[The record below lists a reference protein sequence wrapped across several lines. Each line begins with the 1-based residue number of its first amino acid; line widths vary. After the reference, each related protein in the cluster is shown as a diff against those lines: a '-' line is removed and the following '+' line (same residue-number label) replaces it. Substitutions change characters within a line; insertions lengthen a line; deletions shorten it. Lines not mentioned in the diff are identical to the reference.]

1 MMSFSNV
8 RLIFAREVR
17 DQLRDRR
24 TLFVIAVLPML
35 LYPLLGVCMLQITQ
49 FMQEHPS
56 MVLVVGSEHMA
67 KTPPLFEGR
76 HFAEKSDDTRRI
88 ELHFASEE
96 PRVMKSRDPRAAAVE
111 LVNSGAYD
119 AVLYF
124 PPDFA
129 ARLDAFHASM
139 RPPADK
145 ENHAGVHAQKTGPKK
160 PLDVLRPKIIQNSAS
175 EKSRFAAI
183 RLLAVLQHWI
193 DQIGDD
199 NLRVSG
205 IVAKAAKPFSISIAD
220 TATVAHRSGAI
231 WSKMLPVLLLLW
243 TLTGAFY
250 PAIDLCAGEKERGT
264 LETLLS
270 SPAQRSEIVWGKL
283 LTIMLFSMATALLNL
298 LSMGV
303 TGWIVLTQMTGFG
316 LPPLSCVAA
325 MLIALPPISALFS
338 ALCLALAAFAR
349 STKEGQY
356 YLMPLLLIVMPLVVL
371 PMLPG
376 VELNLGNS
384 LIPVTGIVLLL
395 RSVFEGR
402 TTEMLEFLP
411 VVSAVT
417 VAACIVATRW
427 AVEQFNSES
436 VLFREGERWNAV
448 FWLKRLLRDR
458 RSTPSPLLA
467 LCCASLILAM
477 QFFLNILLPMQ
488 NNMAG
493 LVRSMLLPQLLAIAT
508 PVLLMTLLFTRS
520 PRETLL
526 LKRPAWRTIPAAA
539 LLAVALHPTV
549 MWLQEFVQ
557 WLYPIS
563 KGMTEA
569 FAKHTELLDSVPF
582 WLLLVLV
589 AVLPPIC
596 EEFAFRGFIL
606 SGFRHL
612 GHKWQAI
619 IYSGLAFGFAHCIW
633 QQSLIASLV
642 GMVLAYI
649 AVQSGSILPGM
660 VYHCC
665 HNALGIVHWR
675 VTPEACNQWPALK
688 AVVWPALKPLF
699 IRGENGS
706 FTFGW
711 PITFVGLFVAAVLL
725 AWFHRLPY
733 CKSAEEA
740 LEEAI
745 ARGELEP
752 AALLPDDVSLDGASS

>member
-1 MMSFSNV
+1 MSFSNV
-8 RLIFAREVR
+8 RLIFARELR

-35 LYPLLGVCMLQITQ
+35 LYPLLGVSVLQVTQ

-56 MVLVVGSEHMA
+56 MILAVGSEQLG
-67 KTPPLFEGR
+67 KTPPLFENGQ
-76 HFAEKSDDTRRI
+76 FAEKSDDTRRI
-88 ELHFASEE
+88 ELHFASDE

-111 LVNSGAYD
+111 LVNSSAYD

-124 PPDFA
+124 PPNFV
-129 ARLDAFHASM
+129 ARLDAFRASM
-139 RPPADK
+139 HRPANK
-145 ENHAGVHAQKTGPKK
+145 GNNAGVPSQKADPKKAALEK
-160 PLDVLRPKIIQNSAS
+160 PLDVPSPEIIHNTAS

-183 RLLAVLQHWI
+183 RLNAVLQHWT
-193 DQIGDD
+193 DQVGDD
-199 NLRVSG
+199 NLRTSG
-205 IVAKAAKPFSISIAD
+205 ILVKASKPFSVSIAD

-283 LTIMLFSMATALLNL
+283 LTIMIFSMATALLNL
-298 LSMGV
+298 VSMGV
-303 TGWIVLTQMTGFG
+303 TGWMVLTQMAGFG
-316 LPPLSCVAA
+316 LPPFSCIVA
-325 MLIALPPISALFS
+325 MLIALPPIAALFS

-371 PMLPG
+371 PMSPG

-402 TTEMLEFLP
+402 YTEMFEYLP
-411 VVSAVT
+411 VVSTVT
-417 VAACIVATRW
+417 VAACIVSTRW
-427 AVEQFNSES
+427 AVEQFNSEA
-436 VLFREGERWNAV
+436 VLFREGERWDISLW
-448 FWLKRLLRDR
+448 FKRLLRDR
-458 RSTPSPLLA
+458 RATPSPLAA

-477 QFFLNILLPMQ
+477 QFSINILLPMD
-488 NNMAG
+488 NSMTG
-493 LVRSMLLPQLLAIAT
+493 LLRSMLAPQLLAIAVPT
-508 PVLLMTLLFTRS
+508 LLMTLIFARS
-520 PRETLL
+520 MRETLL
-526 LKRPAWRTIPAAA
+526 LKRPAFWTIPAAA
-539 LLAVALHPTV
+539 LLAVSLHPSII
-549 MWLQEFVQ
+549 WLQEFVQ

-563 KGMTEA
+563 RGMSEA
-569 FAKHTELLDSVPF
+569 FAKHTKLLDSVPLS
-582 WLLLVLV
+582 LLLVLI

-619 IYSGLAFGFAHCIW
+619 IYSGLVFGFAHCIL

-642 GMVLAYI
+642 GVVLAYI

-665 HNALGIVHWR
+665 HNALGIAHLPVA
-675 VTPEACNQWPALK
+675 VEALSQWPTLK
-688 AVVWPALKPLF
+688 SMVGMVLKPLI

-706 FTFGW
+706 FAFGL
-711 PITFVGLFVAAVLL
+711 PVTLVGLVFAAVLL
-725 AWFHRLPY
+725 VRFHRLPY
-733 CKSAEEA
+733 RRSVEEM
-740 LEEAI
+740 LEESI
-745 ARGELEP
+745 ERGELERR
-752 AALLPDDVSLDGASS
+752 